1 MASIEDL
8 VNTDDA
14 LRPQSTFG
22 YKKAWASQSFDFP
35 NLHLENTSF
44 PVKTWEAIDTYA
56 NDHNLRFQQRYGKN
70 PA

>member
-8 VNTDDA
+8 VNTDDL

-22 YKKAWASQSFDFP
+22 YKKEWASQAFDFP
-35 NLHLENTSF
+35 NLHLEDTSF
-44 PVKTWEAIDTYA
+44 PVKTWDPIDTYS